1 MPRGGFLGRAPKD
14 RRSMGTDAMDHEAVA
29 EIIDRGYVEIGGHR
43 FYRHDELTGR
53 QKEVLLQ
60 AARGLSVDESA
71 AETGHSPETVRSH
84 RHNIIAALGARNIAH
99 AVHIAHVKEL
109 L

>member
-1 MPRGGFLGRAPKD
+1 MEI
-14 RRSMGTDAMDHEAVA
+14 DAIDHEAVA

-43 FYRHDELTGR
+43 FYRHEELTDR
-53 QKEVLLQ
+53 QMQVLQQ
-60 AARGLSVDESA
+60 AARGLSIDESA
-71 AETGHSPETVRSH
+71 AETGHSPETIRSH
-84 RHNIIAALGARNIAH
+84 RANVIAALGAKNIAH